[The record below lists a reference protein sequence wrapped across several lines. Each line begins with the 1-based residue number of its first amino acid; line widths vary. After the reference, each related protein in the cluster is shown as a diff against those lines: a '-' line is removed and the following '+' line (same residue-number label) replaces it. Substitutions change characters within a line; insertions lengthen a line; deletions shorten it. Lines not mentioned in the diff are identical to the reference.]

1 MDFEE
6 RVAVA
11 VTKLAA
17 IEGIGDAFAEKL
29 VFSGFLTLEGILAAE
44 LDDLI
49 AIDGITSEEAQ
60 EYGMRLK

>member
-17 IEGIGDAFAEKL
+17 IEDIGDTAEKL
-29 VFSGFLTLEGILAAE
+29 VFQDFYTEGILAAE

-49 AIDGITSEEAQ
+49 AIDGITSESSGNLEC
-60 EYGMRLK
+60 G

>member
-29 VFSGFLTLEGILAAE
+29 VFSRIFNT
-44 LDDLI
+44 
-49 AIDGITSEEAQ
+49 
-60 EYGMRLK
+60 